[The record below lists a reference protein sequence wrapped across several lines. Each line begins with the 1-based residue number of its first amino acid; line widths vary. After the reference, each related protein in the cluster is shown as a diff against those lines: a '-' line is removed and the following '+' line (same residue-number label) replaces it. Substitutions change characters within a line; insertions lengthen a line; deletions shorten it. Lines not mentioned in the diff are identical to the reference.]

1 MRTMNFA
8 GRAAI
13 AGLMTGVAGGALVV
27 ATPAAAQSA
36 ETCTVFSDGFV
47 LCTEP
52 NGDVDYRLSPDYAA
66 MADGAYDNLDSKIEQ
81 TAPTEA
87 ETEAAQA
94 ELDAANAAAA
104 DLNEASAAVEASL
117 TDENL
122 AAFEAVDTAQTG
134 FEDAL
139 AVESDAA
146 DAFVAAQTA
155 FDAAADD
162 LTAANSDVTDA
173 SVALSNAQDDV
184 DAAQAAYD
192 ADQTPANLAALND
205 ALAARADAQQN
216 LADAEAARADALA
229 DANAAAAD
237 LAAAQGAFDDAV
249 AARVAAADDLADA
262 VTALDTSLAS
272 NDDFVDAITDA
283 GFTADAAGLTA
294 LNDNTEA
301 ANQTAAIEQA
311 QFDALDDIT
320 NTYARARDV
329 LVPAAESENA
339 AIAAASQALLGDPR
353 ADETDFEIE
362 AVAALVDHEGRITA
376 NEEQLADHEVRIT
389 ANEETLADHEVRI
402 TANEE
407 TLADH
412 EVRITANEET
422 LADHEVRIT
431 ENEATLVE
439 HDQRIATN
447 AAAIVEEAE
456 VRALADAQLLD
467 RITSE
472 ENARIAA
479 DTALQNQITGLST
492 RVGNIETRLDDLD
505 DAVASSTATAIALG
519 GMGFLPDTKFNL
531 AVSGGF
537 YEGANAIAA
546 NVGIRVNDKVA
557 ITAGVGG
564 GLNKGGKVG
573 GRVGIIFGW

>member
-8 GRAAI
+8 GRALV

-36 ETCTVFSDGFV
+36 ENCTVFAGGFV
-47 LCTEP
+47 RCDEP
-52 NGDVDYRLSPDYAA
+52 NGDVDFVLPEDYAGI
-66 MADGAYDNLDSKIEQ
+66 ADGAYDNLDSKIEQ

-94 ELDAANAAAA
+94 ELDAANEAAA
-104 DLNEASAAVEASL
+104 DLNDAATAVEASL
-117 TDENL
+117 TEDNL
-122 AAFEAVDTAQTG
+122 AAFDAVDTAEAG
-134 FEDAL
+134 FTDAL
-139 AVESDAA
+139 AVENDAA
-146 DAFVAAQTA
+146 DAFAAAQTA

-162 LTAANSDVTDA
+162 LTDANGVVTDA
-173 SVALSNAQDDV
+173 SVALDNAQDAV
-184 DAAQAAYD
+184 DTAQAAYD
-192 ADQTPANLAALND
+192 ADQTPENLAALNA
-205 ALAARADAQQN
+205 ALADRADAQQD
-216 LADAEAARADALA
+216 LADAEASRLDALA
-229 DANAAAAD
+229 AANAAADD
-237 LAAAQGAFDDAV
+237 LTAAQAVFDDAA
-249 AARVAAADDLADA
+249 AARLAAADDLADA
-262 VTALDTSLAS
+262 ITALDTSLAS
-272 NDDFVDAITDA
+272 NDDFVDAITTA
-283 GFTADAAGLTA
+283 GFTADADGLVA
-294 LNDNTEA
+294 LNDSATA
-301 ANQTAAIEQA
+301 ANELAAIEQA
-311 QFDALDDIT
+311 QFNALDDIS
-320 NTYARARDV
+320 NTFVRARDV
-329 LVPAAESENA
+329 LVPAAENQNA

-353 ADETDFEIE
+353 AAETNYEVE
-362 AVAALVDHEGRITA
+362 VVAALVDHEERIT
-376 NEEQLADHEVRIT
+376 T
-389 ANEETLADHEVRI
+389 
-402 TANEE
+402 
-407 TLADH
+407 
-412 EVRITANEET
+412 
-422 LADHEVRIT
+422 
-431 ENEATLVE
+431 NEATLVE
-439 HDQRIATN
+439 HDQRIAAN

-456 VRALADAQLLD
+456 IRALADAQLLD

-472 ENARIAA
+472 ENARIAG